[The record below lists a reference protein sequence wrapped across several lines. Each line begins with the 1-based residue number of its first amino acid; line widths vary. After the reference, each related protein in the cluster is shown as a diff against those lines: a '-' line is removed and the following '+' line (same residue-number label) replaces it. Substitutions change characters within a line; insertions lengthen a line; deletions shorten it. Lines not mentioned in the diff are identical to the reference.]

1 MHNKKNNFRSR
12 MKHFNIFL
20 IFIIFNF
27 SLLNANDSKK
37 IVYINADMKIPF
49 WTIMAK
55 GIHNVSQ
62 ELDYDLKIY
71 DSQNSAKIELMHT
84 IKAIKSGVDGIIVSP
99 TTSSACVTI
108 LKLAKKANIPVVIAD
123 VGSDSNDYI
132 SYISSSNRLGAYNI
146 GNTLVKEMKRR
157 GINNKKVGIIAI
169 PQKRLN
175 GQQRTAGF
183 MEALNQKN
191 IKGADIKQLVTWSD
205 EETYTYTKEL
215 IDRFPELGAIWI
227 QTSNIYKGA
236 IKALRDAN
244 KDKEILLIA
253 FDAEP
258 EFIELIKENTI
269 IASGMQ
275 QPYLMGQKAA
285 ISMHKYLNKQNIVK
299 NVQIPIL
306 NITKKNIKEKK
317 DEINLNVLG
326 IED

>member
-1 MHNKKNNFRSR
+1 

-20 IFIIFNF
+20 LFIIFNF

-49 WTIMAK
+49 WSIMAK

-62 ELDYDLKIY
+62 ELHYDLKIY

-146 GNTLVKEMKRR
+146 GNTLVKEMKKR
-157 GINNKKVGIIAI
+157 GIDNKKVGIIAI

-236 IKALRDAN
+236 IKALKDAN

-285 ISMHKYLNKQNIVK
+285 ISMHKYLNKQSIVK

-306 NITKKNIKEKK
+306 NITTENIKEKK

-326 IED
+326 IEN

>member
-1 MHNKKNNFRSR
+1 